1 MASRQDKIA
10 RASHARQSRRD
21 LPKFV
26 EKPVNTRK
34 RLLSKAVVLDRI
46 PLSYAQLWQMMLD
59 GTFPRSV
66 KVGVKT
72 FWFEEEINAFMAS
85 LQRSKLKGDTETAS

>member
-10 RASHARQSRRD
+10 RASHARQSRLD

-26 EKPVNTRK
+26 EKPVSTRK

-46 PLSYAQLWQMMLD
+46 GLSYAQLWQMMID

-66 KVGVKT
+66 KVGAKT
-72 FWFEEEINAFMAS
+72 FWFEAEINAFLAS
-85 LQRSKLKGDTETAS
+85 LQRSKLKGDTDAAA

>member
-1 MASRQDKIA
+1 MASRQNKIA
-10 RASHARQSRRD
+10 RASHARQSRLN

-26 EKPVNTRK
+26 EKTVNTRK

-46 PLSYAQLWQMMLD
+46 GLSYVQVWKMMLD

-66 KVGVKT
+66 KLGGKSL
-72 FWFEEEINAFMAS
+72 WFEEEINAFMAS
-85 LQRSKLKGDTETAS
+85 LQRSKLKGDTEAAS